1 MLICPQCQFENP
13 DGHKFCQRC
22 GTSLTHETCP
32 DCSAEVPV
40 GSLDCPSCGVALA
53 QPLLAIV
60 DSPRKAYGWPA
71 PDVAA
76 AGTPY
81 WRYGALSDLEM
92 STVVPTAAR
101 LRVCDRDPYR
111 VRSLDAAV
119 AQAEAN
125 LARAA
130 TEDPEGEAAL
140 EASLETVVPA
150 VARPYLALEAEFEQH
165 LPVLVDAWE
174 DTHQQVTI
182 LEDRTGWPGL
192 VDLWGD
198 PETPLPEIVYGLELL
213 LDLWESLLPL
223 SCASSLLDL
232 DNLKVDEDRV
242 PCLAYLHYSPS
253 LEHSALLRDLGQTWV
268 EMLGRCDR
276 DDLEPL
282 RTLAESLAACELL
295 VVGEVR
301 THLEAISNG
310 QPLRIVGAGSS
321 MAFGSPRAEP
331 QGAMSLRDAI
341 DSLGAMDS
349 SDLDDDDEEDTN
361 VDDAPTV
368 VLPMQLASLDE
379 AGRSD
384 IGRQR
389 DHNEDCFG
397 IYTNVQRRETPM
409 GKSICARSLY
419 ILCDG
424 MGGHA
429 SGEVASSLAVKT
441 LQTYFDEHWTEDRL
455 PSADAIRQGI
465 LEANRV
471 IFETNQRDLRSGSGR
486 MGTTLVLALV
496 HNSKVAI
503 AHVGDSRLYRLS
515 RRRGLEQITV
525 DHEVGQREI
534 QRGVDPSAAYSRP
547 DAYQL
552 TQALGPRDS
561 DFIDPDIQVLDFDED
576 TLLLLC
582 SDGMSDNDL
591 IETHWQTHL
600 APLLSSRA
608 NLDQGLSQLIELSN
622 QYNGHDNI
630 SAILVRAK
638 VQPNMNF
645 LR

>member
-13 DGHKFCQRC
+13 GEHKFCQRC
-22 GTSLTHETCP
+22 GTSLTHASCP
-32 DCSAEVPV
+32 ACSEEAPV
-40 GSLDCPSCGVALA
+40 GVLDCPHCTATLA
-53 QPLLAIV
+53 DTLLAIV
-60 DSPRKAYGWPA
+60 DSPRKAYGWPQ
-71 PDVAA
+71 PDAE
-76 AGTPY
+76 
-81 WRYGALSDLEM
+81 GALPPYQRYAALSNLEM
-92 STVVPTAAR
+92 STVVPTLAR
-101 LRVCDRDPYR
+101 LRVYDRDPYR
-111 VRSLDAAV
+111 IRNLDALV
-119 AQAEAN
+119 AGAESR
-125 LARAA
+125 LA
-130 TEDPEGEAAL
+130 EDGIDEDDL
-140 EASLETVVPA
+140 EASLESVIPA
-150 VARPYLALEAEFEQH
+150 AARPYLALEATFEQH
-165 LPVLVDAWE
+165 LPILVDAWD

-182 LEDRTGWPGL
+182 LEDRTEWMSL
-192 VDLWGD
+192 VDLWSD
-198 PETPLPEIVYGLELL
+198 RETPLPEIVYGLELL

-223 SCASSLLDL
+223 NCAPSLLDI

-242 PCLAYLHYSPS
+242 PCLAYLHYAPAQQSF
-253 LEHSALLRDLGQTWV
+253 LLRDLGQTWSQ
-268 EMLGRCDR
+268 LLAQTKR
-276 DDLEPL
+276 DDIDPL
-282 RTLAESLAACELL
+282 TELAASLAACELL
-295 VVGEVR
+295 VGSEVR
-301 THLEAISNG
+301 THLQAIASGKPLPIGVAIPLSPASPNEA
-310 QPLRIVGAGSS
+310 SS
-321 MAFGSPRAEP
+321 RPP
-331 QGAMSLRDAI
+331 AMSLGAALGNAI
-341 DSLGAMDS
+341 
-349 SDLDDDDEEDTN
+349 DDDDEDTA

-397 IYTNVQRRETPM
+397 IYTNVQRQETPM
-409 GKSICARSLY
+409 GKSISARSLY

-429 SGEVASSLAVKT
+429 SGEVASNLAVKT
-441 LQTYFDEHWTEDRL
+441 LHHYFESAWTEDERL
-455 PSADAIRQGI
+455 PPADVLRQGI
-465 LEANRV
+465 MEANQA
-471 IFETNQRDLRSGSGR
+471 IFETNQQDRRSGSGR

-534 QRGVDPSAAYSRP
+534 QRGVDPADAYNRP

-561 DFIDPDIQVLDFDED
+561 DFIDPDIQFLDFDED

-608 NLDQGLSQLIELSN
+608 NLEQGLSQLIELSN

-630 SAILVRAK
+630 SAILIRAK

-645 LR
+645 LN